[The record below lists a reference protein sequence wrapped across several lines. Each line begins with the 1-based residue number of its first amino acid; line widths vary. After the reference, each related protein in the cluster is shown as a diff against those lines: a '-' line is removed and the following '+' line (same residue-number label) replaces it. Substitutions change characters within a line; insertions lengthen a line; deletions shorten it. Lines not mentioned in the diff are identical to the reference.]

1 MLTSFILSFPRELS
15 HSRKVPWVEYW
26 DFLDGCIYVDPS
38 TLHCNVL
45 TSFILSFPREL
56 ARSMKVPWAEYW
68 DFLDA
73 YVDLSTT
80 EGLIQLE
87 EYLLGRQDIQGQQ
100 DIQRKMSVEGGYT
113 KNTYHY
119 VKKCFF
125 QFVICLLYLKLAF
138 FVCYNGTGIK
148 ENKNSTKPS

>member
-113 KNTYHY
+113 KNTLSLCQ
-119 VKKCFF
+119 KLLLS
-125 QFVICLLYLKLAF
+125 ICNMLTVSKVSIFCVL
-138 FVCYNGTGIK
+138 
-148 ENKNSTKPS
+148 